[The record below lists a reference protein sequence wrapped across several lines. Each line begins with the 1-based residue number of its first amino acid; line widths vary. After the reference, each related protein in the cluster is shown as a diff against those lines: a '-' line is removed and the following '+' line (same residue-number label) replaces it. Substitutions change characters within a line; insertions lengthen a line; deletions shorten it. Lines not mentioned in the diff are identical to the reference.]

1 MSGYIQDPNNPN
13 KQIPGPKPPNAYDR
27 VGTVSSCTFLRQPNY
42 VLVAGQLDHS
52 VGFFFGNSQSFAE
65 FNSIHSGSN
74 QGQAES
80 IDLEGM
86 TSASQYINML
96 SGSTTGTKLDLHP
109 TAVSGS
115 INDIGKIIFV
125 YKGGPDGSGRP

>member
-1 MSGYIQDPNNPN
+1 
-13 KQIPGPKPPNAYDR
+13 
-27 VGTVSSCTFLRQPNY
+27 
-42 VLVAGQLDHS
+42 
-52 VGFFFGNSQSFAE
+52 
-65 FNSIHSGSN
+65 
-74 QGQAES
+74 
-80 IDLEGM
+80 
-86 TSASQYINML
+86 ML